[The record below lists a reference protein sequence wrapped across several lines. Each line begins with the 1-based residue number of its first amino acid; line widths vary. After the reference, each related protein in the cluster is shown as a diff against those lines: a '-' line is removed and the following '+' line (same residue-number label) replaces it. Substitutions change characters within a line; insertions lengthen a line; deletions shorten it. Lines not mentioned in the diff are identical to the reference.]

1 MEFMRSKMMTN
12 QTSKWI
18 NTTLA
23 LMSSK
28 FYSGTGLVNC
38 KVTNVSKGKQADGHH
53 QQHHNQ
59 QQKESEQKVAPSKN
73 SNNKTFNYK
82 QTTHTHTHT
91 HSQHTHHTKHF
102 DFCFLLP
109 AAVFCLWKLAP
120 MTVRTL
126 CESLPLSLRQ
136 SAPDVL
142 MLLDQCSVSGS
153 CPCTMWKKMTMLEI
167 HTIATPPPPPK
178 NNNNTHKNNNKT
190 KQQGNTVEE
199 FLFDYCTITN
209 QAKVILEEEWTL
221 VMGSF
226 TWM

>member
-53 QQHHNQ
+53 QQHHNH

-73 SNNKTFNYK
+73 SNNKTFNNK

-91 HSQHTHHTKHF
+91 HNTHTTQN
-102 DFCFLLP
+102 
-109 AAVFCLWKLAP
+109 
-120 MTVRTL
+120 TL
-126 CESLPLSLRQ
+126 ISASYYQQQSSVCENWHPWLYVPCVSLSLCHWG
-136 SAPDVL
+136 S
-142 MLLDQCSVSGS
+142 LLQMFWCYWINVASLAHVPAQCERKWQ
-153 CPCTMWKKMTMLEI
+153 C
-167 HTIATPPPPPK
+167 
-178 NNNNTHKNNNKT
+178 
-190 KQQGNTVEE
+190 
-199 FLFDYCTITN
+199 
-209 QAKVILEEEWTL
+209 
-221 VMGSF
+221 
-226 TWM
+226 